1 MGGVEDGVASL
12 YNCVRFDESAAAV
25 SFRRTL
31 IQSESP
37 SGTVS
42 KNPASFSNVRRLY
55 SSSENPS
62 FKSVCK
68 SSSDIL
74 LLSLGVGFD
83 FKFTVCL
90 Y

>member
-1 MGGVEDGVASL
+1 MGGVDGGVASL
-12 YNCVRFDESAAAV
+12 YICVRFDESAPAV

-42 KNPASFSNVRRLY
+42 KNPASFSRVRRLY
-55 SSSENPS
+55 SRSENPS
-62 FKSVCK
+62 FKSNCR
-68 SSSDIL
+68 SASDIL
-74 LLSLGVGFD
+74 LWSLSAGFD